1 MLTFPEYTHDGA
13 VVVAAAAAVVTVAS
27 ADAEADVADE

>member
-13 VVVAAAAAVVTVAS
+13 VVAAAAAAVVTVAS